1 MDEDAAEL
9 KALRR
14 RAYGPDA
21 DIHADPTA
29 LARLEQ
35 LEEQVRREREAAL
48 STAVAPSAS
57 GPAVTAAAGRGS
69 GATNPTAPGPA
80 APGQGVPGAGWP
92 GPVTPNPAVA
102 GPCTPA
108 SAPPAPPAPAAVLTD
123 PATAPEPAP
132 PARRRWVVAGAVLVV
147 GAVIVAGQVW
157 DASRPQASGPQDPG
171 PLPTAEPTVLR
182 AQDASERT
190 LLEIPLDRSLSRYV
204 PQPAAPRFPVEGAL
218 RWSQSLGSYYGMTV
232 WLGRAAHTDQRCILL
247 EAPAK
252 TFSRCEREN
261 GFLQGLLDVTVPY
274 VDIAPEER
282 PLAMAPGQ
290 GMVVR
295 WAPDQGVQIALDEV
309 KVSYFGGNGRD

>member
-48 STAVAPSAS
+48 STAVAPSA
-57 GPAVTAAAGRGS
+57 
-69 GATNPTAPGPA
+69 PGPA
-80 APGQGVPGAGWP
+80 ATGSS
-92 GPVTPNPAVA
+92 
-102 GPCTPA
+102 A
-108 SAPPAPPAPAAVLTD
+108 SATRAPAPPAPAAVLTD
-123 PATAPEPAP
+123 PATAPAPESAREPAP

-157 DASRPQASGPQDPG
+157 DASRPQASGPRDPG

-252 TFSRCEREN
+252 TFSRCERED